1 MSDKTTLDILW
12 VLLAAVL
19 VLLMQGGFLCLE
31 SGITRTKN
39 SINVALKNAVDL
51 AVVWLLFWCFSFGLM
66 FGASE
71 NGLIGTSLFSPDLGQ
86 GDTWQS
92 TFFLFQVM
100 FCATAATIVSGAVA
114 ERMRFR
120 AYIVIALLV
129 AGLIYPVFGHW
140 AWGGALGG
148 ADGWLEARGFV
159 DFAGSTVVHS
169 VGGWVALAAIICLG
183 PRIGRFAPGPVSIP
197 ASNLPMAMVGV
208 ILFFVGWVGFNGGS
222 TLAFNDRVPGIVAN
236 TLLSGVVGM
245 LVAHALR
252 PYLSP
257 DTDSIGA
264 SLNGAL
270 AGLVAITA
278 NCHAVSS
285 GSAAIIGAVGAAAM
299 LLTDRLLMKW
309 RLDDAVG
316 AIPVHLGA
324 GIWGSIAVALFGDLE
339 VLGTGLT
346 RGEQL
351 LVQLEGIFACA
362 LWSFSFGYIALRV
375 LQHWM
380 SLRVSVEDEEQGLNV
395 SEHGAH
401 SYLSD
406 LLGCIEQQ
414 QRSADLSR
422 RAPEEPFTEI
432 GQIAASYNRLMD
444 ALQSATEKTAEIVRH
459 VRDGIFTFDEQGIL
473 TSLNPGAEKL
483 LDVQSADAVGASAL
497 DIFREAGFEIQVE
510 GAFRSRVDAP
520 LQAIERC
527 EFVREETCGKR
538 SVLEYKANHGTGMS
552 GIVYTGTLR
561 DISEQRRAEEQLF
574 EEKEQAQVT
583 LNSLGEAVITA
594 NAQDVILYINPVAA
608 ELIGLNEDEA
618 VGRKLAEAFSLHEE
632 NNSKPVR
639 LGLAALGQEGTRIH
653 RHDPLE
659 LYREDGHRITIKLTA
674 APIRDRQSRMIGTV
688 LVFQDISTARAL
700 ERTLSYQAS
709 HDAITGLLNRRE
721 FENRLVSLINT
732 TVESNQ
738 HHVICYADL
747 DQFKIVNDTC
757 GHHAGDEL
765 LRQLGVLLGS
775 SVRGSDTLA
784 RLGGDEFGILLHDCS
799 IERGRSIADDIRRR
813 VEEYRFSWQG
823 RTFAVGVSIG
833 LVGFTREN
841 RSAAELLTM
850 ADAACYTAKDS
861 GRNRV
866 HLHQEQDEQVAER
879 RGQMAWAS
887 RIREAID
894 SDRLRLFCQPIVSAF
909 DTNRIDHYEVF
920 IRMLGNDGEHVL
932 PGAFIPAAERYGH
945 MNSVDHWVVR
955 NMLAW
960 MGSSDEK
967 DNAFSINLSGAS
979 VGSSSLLNAIKK
991 GLRTYN
997 VNPERLCFEITE
1009 TAAIADFS
1017 RALQFIEEL
1026 KSLGC
1031 RFSLDDFGSGLASF
1045 GYLKSL
1051 PVDYI
1056 KIDGMFVRDILN
1068 DPFDDA
1074 MVQSINRIGQL
1085 MGLKTI
1091 AEFVESEAI
1100 LERLREIGVDL
1111 CQGYHL
1117 GTPQALEQHAEAC
1130 LWPR

>member
-1 MSDKTTLDILW
+1 MGDKSTLDILW
-12 VLLAAVL
+12 VLLASVL

-51 AVVWLLFWCFSFGLM
+51 AVVWVLFWCFSFGLM
-66 FGASE
+66 FGNS
-71 NGLIGTSLFSPDLGQ
+71 NTGLFGTHLFAPDLGR
-86 GDTWQS
+86 GGTWLV

-120 AYIVIALLV
+120 AYILISILI
-129 AGLIYPVFGHW
+129 AGLVYPIFGHW
-140 AWGGALGG
+140 AWGGAFTGS
-148 ADGWLEARGFV
+148 AGWLQERGFV

-169 VGGWVALAAIICLG
+169 VGGWVALAAIICIG
-183 PRIGRFAPGPVSIP
+183 PRIGRFNPGPVAIP
-197 ASNLPMAMVGV
+197 ASNLPMAMIGV

-222 TLAFNDRVPGIVAN
+222 TLGMTERVPGIVAN
-236 TLLSGVVGM
+236 TLLSGAVGM
-245 LVAHALR
+245 LVAYLVR
-252 PYLSP
+252 PLFSP
-257 DTDSIGA
+257 DCDAIGSA
-264 SLNGAL
+264 LNGAL
-270 AGLVAITA
+270 AGLVSITA

-285 GSAAIIGAVGAAAM
+285 QSAVLIGAGGAVAM
-299 LLTDRLLMKW
+299 LLTDRALARL

-324 GIWGSIAVALFGDLE
+324 GIWGTLAVALFGDLE
-339 VLGTGLT
+339 LLGTGLS
-346 RGEQL
+346 RGQQL
-351 LVQLEGIFACA
+351 LVQVEGIVACA
-362 LWSFSFGYIALRV
+362 LWSFAVGYAALRLLASAV
-375 LQHWM
+375 P
-380 SLRVSVEDEEQGLNV
+380 LRVSAEDEAQGLNV
-395 SEHGAH
+395 SEHGART
-401 SYLSD
+401 YLSD
-406 LLGCIEQQ
+406 LLGCIEEQ
-414 QRSADLSR
+414 QRSADLTL

-432 GQIAASYNRLMD
+432 GQIASSYNRLIG
-444 ALQSATEKTAEIVRH
+444 ALQSATEKTAEIVRQ

-483 LDVQSADAVGASAL
+483 LQVPAGAAVGRSAL
-497 DIFREAGFEIQVE
+497 DVFQQARFE
-510 GAFRSRVDAP
+510 
-520 LQAIERC
+520 LQLENGRRANSAASLQSITQC
-527 EFVREETCGKR
+527 EFVREEDSGKR
-538 SVLEYKANHGTGMS
+538 TVLAFEANHGS
-552 GIVYTGTLR
+552 GVGGVDYTATLR
-561 DISEQRRAEEQLF
+561 DISEQRRAEERLF
-574 EEKEQAQVT
+574 EEKEHAQVT
-583 LNSLGEAVITA
+583 LASLGEAVITA
-594 NAQDVILYINPVAA
+594 DAHDQILYINPVAGDI
-608 ELIGLNEDEA
+608 IGLSENEA
-618 VGRKLAEAFSLHEE
+618 VGRSLAEAFTLYEE
-632 NNSKPVR
+632 NNSDMVR
-639 LGLAALGQEGTRIH
+639 LGLSALGQEGTRIR
-653 RHDPLE
+653 RHDPLV
-659 LYREDGHRITIKLTA
+659 LHRADGTEVTIKLTA

-709 HDAITGLLNRRE
+709 HDAITGLFNRRE
-721 FENRLVSLINT
+721 FENRLHALINH
-732 TVESNQ
+732 TVEAHQ

-765 LRQLGVLLGS
+765 LRQLGVLLGE

-799 IERGRSIADDIRRR
+799 IEQGWKIADEIRRR
-813 VEEYRFSWQG
+813 VEEFRFSWQG

-833 LVGFTREN
+833 LAGFTREN
-841 RSAAELLTM
+841 RSAAELMTM

-879 RGQMAWAS
+879 RGQMAWAT

-894 SDRLRLFCQPIVSAF
+894 SDRLRLFYQPIVATQ
-909 DTNRIDHYEVF
+909 DTSRVDHYEIFV
-920 IRMLGNDGEHVL
+920 RMLDEDGVPVL

-945 MNSVDHWVVR
+945 MSGIDHWVVR

-960 MGSSDEK
+960 MGATNDRDS
-967 DNAFSINLSGAS
+967 AFSINLSGAS
-979 VGSSSLLNAIKK
+979 VDNSELLSDIKR
-991 GLRTYN
+991 GFRDYR
-997 VNPERLCFEITE
+997 VNPEQVCFEITE
-1009 TAAIADFS
+1009 TAAIADFA

-1026 KSLGC
+1026 KALGC
-1031 RFSLDDFGSGLASF
+1031 RFSLDDFGSGLSSF

-1051 PVDYI
+1051 PVDFI
-1056 KIDGMFVRDILN
+1056 KIDGMFVRDILA

-1091 AEFVESEAI
+1091 AEFVENEPI
-1100 LERLREIGVDL
+1100 LQRLREIGVDL
-1111 CQGYHL
+1111 CQGYHF
-1117 GTPQALEQHAEAC
+1117 GEPQPLEQHSLAC